1 MLSEQIFVLLGGKS
15 VKYADFLRLCPKCV
29 LPCLLI
35 QFQDHILSADCP
47 NSDVFLECHLQKVC
61 GQHP

>member
-15 VKYADFLRLCPKCV
+15 VKYADFLRLCPKRV
-29 LPCLLI
+29 LPRLLI
-35 QFQDHILSADCP
+35 QFQYHILSADRP